1 MAQMDSQGNE
11 SDSNFKLDELNNVTM
26 DETDFKKR

>member
-1 MAQMDSQGNE
+1 MDSQGNE